1 MLLVGIAQHKL
12 PAMAAWALA
21 PAALSFIA
29 AYQLIRR
36 AQAPKTLRPAIGLT
50 IAAML
55 SYGVILAGVLVMV

>member
-12 PAMAAWALA
+12 PAMAGWALV

-29 AYQLIRR
+29 ACHLIRR
-36 AQAPKTLRPAIGLT
+36 AHAPKTLRPAIGLT

-55 SYGVILAGVLVMV
+55 TYGVILAGVLVMV